1 MSNVLDLGL
10 EGQDYDDIRALGE
23 GGMGDIFLAHKKRLD
38 IDVVIKRTK
47 KGLAGRLDSANEAEI
62 LKGIRHQYLPRIYD
76 IIQSPD
82 GSLNTVMDYIPG
94 EDMLHYV
101 RSHGTADQA
110 EAYRW
115 AQQLCEVVSYLH
127 SQKPPIIHCDIK
139 PRNVMIMPN
148 GNICLIDFNTSLL
161 LKDHMKLLGLT
172 NGYAAPEQYHQRSA
186 TSGKPVSA
194 EETVLDGTAAG
205 GTVADVARADAT
217 VLDTTAA
224 DEKTVLDTSIA
235 RAADDGTVLD
245 TSAREQ
251 GSTGG
256 RSTGGVSG
264 SSRFFRRNSS
274 FGAATATTAQ
284 DYGEISPRTDVYSIG
299 ATLYFALTGNTPE
312 RSLDEVTP
320 LSSFDLPVSPVFVAI
335 IERAM
340 AKNQE
345 ERFPSADE
353 MLRALHDVDK
363 MDSRFSAFSRKKRV
377 AYAAIVL
384 LWALGAGCLSY
395 AAVSARNARE
405 NNYQNLVAQA
415 RDYDAQGQ
423 YSQAEEVLREATSM
437 SPEQVDS
444 YLILAEVYYHE
455 GNYQLAID
463 TLDNAL
469 SSGSVSKDELSGEAL
484 SAIYYIKGCAY
495 SELGNTEDALR
506 AQGQAVSYDADNED
520 AILQK
525 ALMEAKSGM
534 LSDAIESL
542 GNLTDQAR
550 ASFVQAEVYQMQ
562 GDVENAIDSYGIAI
576 ESLDDM
582 DLLLQAYL
590 DEGKML
596 AENQRYDEQIDLL
609 QEGAQRLGD
618 GKNALLKEA
627 LAEAYGTRNGE
638 GDAQR
643 EITLLREL
651 RESGR
656 NDINIGLNLSAAYQN
671 THDFDSS
678 LEVLRELQ
686 TDYPYD
692 YRVDMRLAFVTA
704 DQQSALSRE
713 ERDYR
718 QVLTYYQTAEDKYV
732 DAQAR
737 GIEDENMVL
746 LRNTIDQLRAAGWLQ

>member
-1 MSNVLDLGL
+1 MSNVLDLGP
-10 EGQDYDDIRALGE
+10 EGQDYEDIRALGE

-47 KGLAGRLDSANEAEI
+47 KELAGRLDSANEAEI

-194 EETVLDGTAAG
+194 EGTVLDETAAG
-205 GTVADVARADAT
+205 GTLADVARTDAT

-224 DEKTVLDTSIA
+224 DDKTVLDTSVV

-245 TSAREQ
+245 TSTREQ

-256 RSTGGVSG
+256 GGAGGVSG

-284 DYGEISPRTDVYSIG
+284 DYGEISPRTDIYSIG

-320 LSSFDLPVSPVFVAI
+320 LSSHNLSVSPVFVAI

-340 AKNQE
+340 AKNQGD
-345 ERFPSADE
+345 RFPSADE

-363 MDSRFSAFSRKKRV
+363 MDSRFKAFSRRKKM

-384 LWALGAGCLSY
+384 LWGLGAASLSY
-395 AAVSARNARE
+395 AAVSAGNARA
-405 NNYQNLVAQA
+405 NTYQNLVAQA
-415 RDYDAQGQ
+415 RDYDEQGQ
-423 YSQAEEVLREATSM
+423 YSQAEEVLRQATSM

-484 SAIYYIKGCAY
+484 SAIYYIRGCAY
-495 SELGNTEDALR
+495 SELGNTEDALQ
-506 AQGQAVSYDADNED
+506 AQRQAVSYDGSNED

-562 GDVENAIDSYGIAI
+562 GDVENAIASYGIAI
-576 ESLDDM
+576 ESLDDT

-618 GKNALLKEA
+618 SKNALVKEA

-643 EITLLREL
+643 EIELLEEL

-656 NDINIGLNLSAAYQN
+656 TDINIGLNLSAAYQN
-671 THDFDSS
+671 VDDFDDS
-678 LEVLRELQ
+678 LSVLKDLQ
-686 TDYPYD
+686 ADYPYD

-704 DQQSALSRE
+704 DQQSFLAKG
-713 ERDYR
+713 ERNYS
-718 QVLTYYQTAEDKYV
+718 QVLAYYQSAEEKYE
-732 DAQAR
+732 DAQAK
-737 GIEDENMVL
+737 GIEDQNMVV

>member
-1 MSNVLDLGL
+1 MSNVLDLGP
-10 EGQDYDDIRALGE
+10 EGQDYEDIRALGE

-47 KGLAGRLDSANEAEI
+47 KELAGRLDSANEAEI

-76 IIQSPD
+76 IIQSLD

-194 EETVLDGTAAG
+194 EGTVLDETAAG
-205 GTVADVARADAT
+205 GTLADVARTDAT

-224 DEKTVLDTSIA
+224 DDKTVLDTSVV

-245 TSAREQ
+245 TSTREQ

-256 RSTGGVSG
+256 GGAGGVSG

-284 DYGEISPRTDVYSIG
+284 DYGEISPRTDIYSIG

-320 LSSFDLPVSPVFVAI
+320 LSSHNLSVSPVFVAI

-340 AKNQE
+340 AKNQGD
-345 ERFPSADE
+345 RFPSADE

-363 MDSRFSAFSRKKRV
+363 MDSRFKAFSRRKKM

-384 LWALGAGCLSY
+384 LWGLGAASLSY
-395 AAVSARNARE
+395 AAVSAGNARA
-405 NNYQNLVAQA
+405 NTYQNLVAQA
-415 RDYDAQGQ
+415 RDYDEQGQ
-423 YSQAEEVLREATSM
+423 YSQAEEVLRQATSM

-484 SAIYYIKGCAY
+484 SAIYYIRGCAY
-495 SELGNTEDALR
+495 SELGNTEDALQ
-506 AQGQAVSYDADNED
+506 AQRQAVSYDGSNED

-562 GDVENAIDSYGIAI
+562 GDVENAIASYGIAI
-576 ESLDDM
+576 ESLDDT

-618 GKNALLKEA
+618 SKNALVKEA

-643 EITLLREL
+643 EIELLEEL

-656 NDINIGLNLSAAYQN
+656 TDINIGLNLSAAYQN
-671 THDFDSS
+671 VDDFDDS
-678 LEVLRELQ
+678 LSVLKDLQ
-686 TDYPYD
+686 ADYPYD

-704 DQQSALSRE
+704 DQQSFLAKG
-713 ERDYR
+713 ERNYS
-718 QVLTYYQTAEDKYV
+718 QVLAYYQSAEEKYE
-732 DAQAR
+732 DAQAK
-737 GIEDENMVL
+737 GIEDQNMVV